1 MQLFN
6 KFDVCVGAME
16 RGKSHV
22 NITSE
27 EEDNNVAIEIE
38 VEIEEYCEE

>member
-1 MQLFN
+1 
-6 KFDVCVGAME
+6 ME